1 MGAMDGRN
9 SPWIWL
15 RPGMHVKRWLLVLMA
30 GIVLI
35 SLGLAYLLR
44 HLYADLTF
52 PAAFYYLTLQFL
64 SRPLRALLLG
74 CAGVGVLLLA
84 LVQLSRSLLNPFVSA
99 DQPNVAEKVFQHHRR
114 RRGPKI
120 VALGG
125 GTGLSTLLRGLKV
138 YSDNI
143 TAIVSVADDGGSSGR
158 LRQATGMLPPGDI
171 RQCLVALSEEE
182 GVTGQL
188 FQYRFSDQYGLGGHS
203 FGNLFIAAMSDIA
216 GSFEQGVVESSRV
229 LAVRG
234 RVIPSTLKQV
244 TLAADLRVENGH
256 NGHGWQRVVG
266 ESAIPAARHEIVRV
280 FLEPESVPAYP
291 EAVKAILQADL
302 IVAGPGSLF
311 TSVLPNLLVPGIGAA
326 ILASQARKVYVCNVA
341 TQPGET
347 AHFDVNA
354 HVKALQ
360 RHVGDLFT
368 VVLAND
374 RIIPSRGEQAHLEPV
389 SLPAE
394 QPADYTLLTADVVD
408 EERPWRHD
416 SAKLARAI
424 MAILQET
431 AL

>member
-1 MGAMDGRN
+1 
-9 SPWIWL
+9 
-15 RPGMHVKRWLLVLMA
+15 MHVKRWLILLLG

-44 HLYADLTF
+44 QLYVELTL

-64 SRPLRALLLG
+64 SRPTRALVLG
-74 CAGVGVLLLA
+74 CLGMGVVLLA
-84 LVQLSRSLLNPFVSA
+84 LVELNRALLKPFVSA
-99 DQPNVAEKVFQHHRR
+99 GQPNVAERVYQHHRR

-125 GTGLSTLLRGLKV
+125 GTGLSTLLRGLKE

-158 LRQATGMLPPGDI
+158 LREATGMLPPGDI

-188 FQYRFSDQYGLGGHS
+188 FQYRFGDQYGLGGHS

-244 TLAADLRVENGH
+244 TLAADLRVENGR

-280 FLEPESVPAYP
+280 FLEPEAVPAYP

-302 IVAGPGSLF
+302 IIAGPGSLF
-311 TSVLPNLLVPGIGAA
+311 TSVLPNLLVPGIAAA
-326 ILASQARKVYVCNVA
+326 IRASRARKLYVCNVA

-347 AHFDVNA
+347 AHFDVDA
-354 HVKALQ
+354 HVRALQ

-374 RIIPSRGEQAHLEPV
+374 RIIPSHGEMARLEPV
-389 SLPAE
+389 ALPAE
-394 QPADYTLLTADVVD
+394 QPDQYTLLTADVID
-408 EERPWRHD
+408 EDRPWRHD
-416 SAKLARAI
+416 SAKLAQAVIAI
-424 MAILQET
+424 HQEP